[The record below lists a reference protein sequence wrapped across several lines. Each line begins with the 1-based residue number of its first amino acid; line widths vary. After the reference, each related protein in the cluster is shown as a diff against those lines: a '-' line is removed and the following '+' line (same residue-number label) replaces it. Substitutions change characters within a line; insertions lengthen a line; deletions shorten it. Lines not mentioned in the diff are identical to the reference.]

1 MTNTFIGLDVGW
13 YGKPSG
19 LASLALDGSELHLRN
34 IARPGDGEEILGWI
48 QTEAGSGS
56 VVTAGNGYIV
66 VPRRAAKRV
75 VLA

>member
-1 MTNTFIGLDVGW
+1 MNTLIGMDLGW

-34 IARPGDGEEILGWI
+34 ISRLEDGEEILGWI
-48 QTEAGSGS
+48 KTEAGSGS
-56 VVTAGNGYIV
+56 VVAAGNGYIV
-66 VPRRAAKRV
+66 VPQRAAKCV